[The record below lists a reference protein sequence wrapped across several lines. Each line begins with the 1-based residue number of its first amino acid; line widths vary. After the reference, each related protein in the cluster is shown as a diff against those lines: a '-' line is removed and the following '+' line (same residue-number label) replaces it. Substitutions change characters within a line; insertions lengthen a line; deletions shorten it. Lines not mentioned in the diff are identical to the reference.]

1 MARMSRQLQQPWI
14 GLKWKICVSWVG
26 VMSNAAAL
34 YEKIEQDRELTRA
47 LFRQA
52 LQNPSGAIETICQVG
67 DQLELPVSTDDVKAF
82 ISSLDDDLSKQ
93 WLIKARGGL

>member
-1 MARMSRQLQQPWI
+1 
-14 GLKWKICVSWVG
+14 
-26 VMSNAAAL
+26 MSNAAAL
-34 YEKIEQDRELTRA
+34 YERIEQDRDLTRA

-67 DQLELPVSTDDVKAF
+67 DELELPVSTDDVKAF
-82 ISSLDDDLSKQ
+82 ISSLDDDLSKK